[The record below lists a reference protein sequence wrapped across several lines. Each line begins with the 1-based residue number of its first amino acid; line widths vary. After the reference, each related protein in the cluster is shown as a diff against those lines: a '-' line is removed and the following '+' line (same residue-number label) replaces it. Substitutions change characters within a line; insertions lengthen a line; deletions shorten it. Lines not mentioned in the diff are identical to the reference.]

1 MIASIGFFVGFG
13 AFVVGMLV
21 LAVFVVRFA
30 RRLK

>member
-1 MIASIGFFVGFG
+1 MIASVGFFMGFG
-13 AFVVGMLV
+13 AFILGMLV

>member
-1 MIASIGFFVGFG
+1 MIASIGFFIGFG
-13 AFVVGMLV
+13 AFVLGMLV